1 MGKPVS
7 QNPEKPTREVLTEQL
22 GEDYLMKVKNQTEL
36 RKVKKEISELK
47 KRLSV
52 LQDRKTDLE
61 ESLKK

>member
-22 GEDYLMKVKNQTEL
+22 GEDYLVKVKNQTEL

-52 LQDRKTDLE
+52 LQHRKNDLE
-61 ESLKK
+61 DLLKK